1 MNMIID
7 GSNLLHRSFW
17 VAEKSMNSTD
27 NTVSFI
33 FLKSLRTLIE
43 KFKPSYTWVVW
54 DKKLT
59 SNSLNFRKK
68 LLQDK
73 YKATRDQ
80 DRNAKVIS
88 HHETLE
94 KLLTALGVL
103 QIYPN
108 VLEADD
114 VISWLTKKLREQCV
128 VVSVDKDLLQ
138 LIDENTKVYNPI
150 KKQIINKNNFL
161 NIIGVEL
168 KDFIKYKALLGDESD
183 NISGIESF
191 GAVKCKKFCT
201 ETVEKLSITLTK
213 EQYDI
218 FERNLKVI
226 DLSNSYNIEKGEVEA
241 YEEQFKQIKKIK
253 PNISL
258 FSDLCKDFG
267 FESIIKDINTWKR
280 CFVSSQKLND
290 LILSLNS

>member
-1 MNMIID
+1 M
-7 GSNLLHRSFW
+7 
-17 VAEKSMNSTD
+17 
-27 NTVSFI
+27 
-33 FLKSLRTLIE
+33 
-43 KFKPSYTWVVW
+43 
-54 DKKLT
+54 
-59 SNSLNFRKK
+59 
-68 LLQDK
+68 
-73 YKATRDQ
+73 
-80 DRNAKVIS
+80 
-88 HHETLE
+88 
-94 KLLTALGVL
+94 
-103 QIYPN
+103 
-108 VLEADD
+108 
-114 VISWLTKKLREQCV
+114 
-128 VVSVDKDLLQ
+128 
-138 LIDENTKVYNPI
+138 
-150 KKQIINKNNFL
+150 KNNFL

-226 DLSNSYNIEKGEVEA
+226 DLSNSYNIEEGEVEA

-258 FSDLCKDFG
+258 FSDLCKEFG
-267 FESIIKDINTWKR
+267 FESVIKDINTWKR